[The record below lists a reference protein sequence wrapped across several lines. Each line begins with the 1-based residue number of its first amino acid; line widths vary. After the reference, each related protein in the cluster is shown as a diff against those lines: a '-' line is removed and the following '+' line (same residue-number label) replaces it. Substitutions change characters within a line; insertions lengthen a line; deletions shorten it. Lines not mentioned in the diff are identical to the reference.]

1 MDYNKPKQRLSAQ
14 VPTEE
19 LLAGLAEEAVELA
32 KAALKFRRATTQK
45 NPTPVTVD
53 KAWAMLEEEVADTL
67 LSLGVLGVVET
78 VGGAS
83 KRCEQITQLKID
95 RWVNRLEGIA

>member
-1 MDYNKPKQRLSAQ
+1 MDYNKIKPRIQPQ

-19 LLAGLAEEAVELA
+19 LLAGLAEEAAELA
-32 KAALKFRRATTQK
+32 KAALKFRRAITQK

-67 LSLGVLGVVET
+67 LILGVL
-78 VGGAS
+78 GAS
-83 KRCEQITQLKID
+83 KRCEQITQLKMD
-95 RWVNRLEGIA
+95 RWVNRLEGIV

>member
-1 MDYNKPKQRLSAQ
+1 MDYNKPKLRIPAQ

-19 LLAGLAEEAVELA
+19 LLAGLAEEAAELA
-32 KAALKFRRATTQK
+32 KAALKFRRAITQK

-67 LSLGVLGVVET
+67 LILGVLGVVET